1 MSDLDY
7 NSLTKKGKGMVNELV
22 LNRMDIPVTQ
32 LIADA
37 ANEADLAS
45 ALDEI
50 DSQKAVDPRIKMWT
64 ARVI

>member
-1 MSDLDY
+1 
-7 NSLTKKGKGMVNELV
+7 MVNELV